1 MLVIDIL
8 IFAAIAFFFFH
19 RYKSVL
25 GQPPERDVTP
35 RREHPE
41 HKDNVITLA
50 RDKIREV
57 VPQEITPNAPVS
69 QATLFAQM
77 QRIDGNF
84 SEKSFLQGAKTAFSL
99 IVNAFATGDKETL
112 KPLLN
117 NETFKSFEHVIDQ
130 RVRDNHTV
138 EFSVERLLEATI
150 IKPTLDKSLATIIVE
165 FLSEQVSV
173 VRNAAGD
180 VVEGDDERLVDV
192 RDRWTFQRDLKNSD
206 PTWVLIRAE
215 QPSA

>member
-35 RREHPE
+35 SSE
-41 HKDNVITLA
+41 HKDNVIKLA

-57 VPQEITPNAPVS
+57 PKEEINPNTPVS
-69 QATLFAQM
+69 QSTLFEQM
-77 QRIDGNF
+77 QRFDNTF
-84 SEKSFLQGAKTAFSL
+84 SEKSFVQGAKTAFSL

-117 NETFKSFEHVIDQ
+117 AETFSSFQQVIDQ
-130 RVRDNHTV
+130 RERDKHSV
-138 EFSVERLLEATI
+138 EFSLERLLEATI
-150 IKPTLDKSLATIIVE
+150 IKPTLDKSVATIVVE

-180 VVEGDDERLVDV
+180 VIEGDDERLVEV
-192 RDRWTFQRDLKNSD
+192 RDRWTFQRDLKNTD

>member
-25 GQPPERDVTP
+25 GQPPEKDVTP
-35 RREHPE
+35 RPDS
-41 HKDNVITLA
+41 KNNVITLT
-50 RDKIREV
+50 RDKVVEV
-57 VPQEITPNAPVS
+57 EPQEINPNTPVS
-69 QATLFAQM
+69 QSTIFEQM
-77 QRIDGNF
+77 QRIDASF
-84 SEKSFLQGAKTAFSL
+84 SEKNFVQGAKTAFSL

-117 NETFKSFEHVIDQ
+117 AETFKNFESVIDQ
-130 RVRDNHTV
+130 RARDNLTV
-138 EFSVERLLEATI
+138 EFSVERLLEVI
-150 IKPTLDKSLATIIVE
+150 VIKPSLDKNIATIIVE

-180 VVEGDDERLVDV
+180 VIEGDDERLVEV
-192 RDRWTFQRDLKNSD
+192 RDRWTFQRDLKNTD

-215 QPSA
+215 QPNS

>member
-25 GQPPERDVTP
+25 GQPPEKDVTP
-35 RREHPE
+35 RPDS
-41 HKDNVITLA
+41 KNNVITLT
-50 RDKIREV
+50 RDKVVEV
-57 VPQEITPNAPVS
+57 EPQEINPNTPVS
-69 QATLFAQM
+69 QSTIFEQM
-77 QRIDGNF
+77 QRIDGSF
-84 SEKSFLQGAKTAFSL
+84 SEKTFVQGAKTAFSL

-117 NETFKSFEHVIDQ
+117 AETFKNFESVIDQ
-130 RVRDNHTV
+130 RARDNLTV
-138 EFSVERLLEATI
+138 EFSVERLLDVI
-150 IKPTLDKSLATIIVE
+150 VIKPSLDKSIATILVE
-165 FLSEQVSV
+165 FFSEQVSV

-180 VVEGDDERLVDV
+180 VIEGDDERLVEV
-192 RDRWTFQRDLKNSD
+192 RDRWTFQRDLKNTD

-215 QPSA
+215 QPNS

>member
-25 GQPPERDVTP
+25 GQPPEKDVTP
-35 RREHPE
+35 RPDS
-41 HKDNVITLA
+41 KNNVITLT
-50 RDKIREV
+50 RDKVVEV
-57 VPQEITPNAPVS
+57 EPQEINPNTPVS
-69 QATLFAQM
+69 QSTIFEQM
-77 QRIDGNF
+77 QRIDGDF
-84 SEKSFLQGAKTAFSL
+84 SEKSFVQGAKTAFSL
-99 IVNAFATGDKETL
+99 IVSAFATGDKETL

-117 NETFKSFEHVIDQ
+117 AETFKNFESVIDQ
-130 RVRDNHTV
+130 RARDNLTV
-138 EFSVERLLEATI
+138 EFSVERLLDVI
-150 IKPTLDKSLATIIVE
+150 VIKPSLDKNVATIIVE

-180 VVEGDDERLVDV
+180 VIEGDDERLVEV
-192 RDRWTFQRDLKNSD
+192 RDRWTFQRDLKNTD

-215 QPSA
+215 QPNS